1 MRSALLLLAAG
12 LTANLVACGGQTEST
27 TTADSVAVPVAGASN
42 PLGVRGP
49 VAGVIR
55 KANGAEPP
63 TLDPHRAQDVQ
74 SSNIL
79 RDLFEPLVGEAP
91 DGSLIPGAA
100 SQWVISDDGKTYT
113 FTIDAEAF
121 WSNGD
126 PVTAN
131 DFVFSLRR
139 SVDPATGSHY
149 AQILEPI
156 KNTAEVIAGTLP
168 PEALGVKALDQK
180 TLEITLS
187 AATPYFLG
195 LLTHSTAYPV
205 HPASV
210 QAHGEQFIRAGK
222 LVSNGAYELA
232 EWQIQSHIKLSAQKH
247 WRKAHGV
254 ETVYYLPIDDQEAAL
269 KRYRANEI
277 DYNDSLPVGKCE
289 WVRDNLAEDLVTH
302 AYLGTYYFGLNTT
315 KPPFDN
321 PDVRKALSLAVDREL
336 LINKIL
342 KCGQIPAYSWV
353 PPNVNNYQQQQPE
366 WASWTQQQRDLEAAK
381 LFANAGYGPGNRLKF
396 ELLYN
401 TSEGHKKIATVLA
414 AMWKQ
419 KLGIEVSL
427 RNQEWKVFLNTKRDA
442 SKTEMFRAGWI
453 GDYNDAFTFAEILRG
468 GHGMNDQGWNNPEYD
483 ALLKA
488 SAEETDA
495 SKRQGL
501 LQQAEQLL
509 LAEQPIIPLYFYV
522 NNSLVKPWVKG
533 YQGNVM
539 DHHFSYRWSISD

>member
-1 MRSALLLLAAG
+1 MRFALLLLAAG
-12 LTANLVACGGQTEST
+12 LTANLAACGGQTEPT
-27 TTADSVAVPVAGASN
+27 TTAEAVTDTSS

-63 TLDPHRAQDVQ
+63 TLDPHRAQDVT

-79 RDLFEPLVGEAP
+79 RDLFEPLVGEAL
-91 DGSLIPGAA
+91 DGSLQAGAA
-100 SQWVISDDGKTYT
+100 ADWQISADGKTYT
-113 FTIDAEAF
+113 FFIDKAAY

-126 PVTAN
+126 PVTAQ

-156 KNTAEVIAGTLP
+156 NNAADVIAGKQP
-168 PEALGVKALDQK
+168 PTALGVKAVNDK
-180 TLEITLS
+180 TLEITLN

-210 QAHGEQFIRAGK
+210 QEHGDQFIRAGK
-222 LVSNGAYELA
+222 LISNGAYELA

-289 WVRDNLAEDLVTH
+289 WVRENLGDDLVTH

-321 PDVRKALSLAVDREL
+321 TDLRKALSLSVDREL

-353 PPNVNNYQQQQPE
+353 PPNVNNYQQQLPE
-366 WASWTQQQRDLEAAK
+366 WASWDQTQRDAEATK
-381 LFANAGYGPGNRLKF
+381 LYYQAGYSAENPLRF

-401 TSEGHKKIATVLA
+401 TSEGHKKIATVLS

-419 KLGIEVSL
+419 KLGAVVSL

-468 GHGMNDQGWNNPEYD
+468 GHGMNDQGWDNPEYN

-488 SAEETDA
+488 SATETDIA
-495 SKRQGL
+495 KRQNL
-501 LQQAEQLL
+501 LQQAEQIL

-522 NNSLVKPWVKG
+522 NNSLVKPWVQG

-539 DHHFSYRWSISD
+539 DHHFSYRWSVD

>member
-1 MRSALLLLAAG
+1 MQSAFKFAPLMLLLA
-12 LTANLVACGGQTEST
+12 LTACGSNDPAVTEST
-27 TTADSVAVPVAGASN
+27 ELNSDSS
-42 PLGVRGP
+42 PLSVRGP
-49 VAGVIR
+49 VPGVIR

-63 TLDPHRAQDVQ
+63 TLDPHRAQDVT

-79 RDLFEPLVGEAP
+79 RDLFQPLVGEAP
-91 DGSLIPGAA
+91 NGALEAGAA
-100 SQWVISDDGKTYT
+100 ASWEISDDGKTYT
-113 FTIDAEAF
+113 FELEPKAR

-126 PVTAN
+126 PVTAH

-156 KNTAEVIAGTLP
+156 KNAAEVIAGSMP
-168 PEALGVKALDQK
+168 PSALGVTALDTHRLQISLK
-180 TLEITLS
+180 

-210 QAHGEQFIRAGK
+210 QQHGDQFIRAGK
-222 LVSNGAYELA
+222 LISNGAYELT
-232 EWQIQSHIKLSAQKH
+232 EWQIQSHIKLTAQAYWHKE
-247 WRKAHGV
+247 HGV

-269 KRYRANEI
+269 KRYRAHEI
-277 DYNDSLPVGKCE
+277 DFNDSLPVSKCE
-289 WVRDNLAEDLVTH
+289 WVRQNLAEDLTTH

-315 KPPFDN
+315 RPPFNNADL
-321 PDVRKALSLAVDREL
+321 RKALSLSVDREL

-353 PPNVNNYQQQQPE
+353 PPNVNNYQQQRPDYANWSQAE
-366 WASWTQQQRDLEAAK
+366 RDAEATRLYSK
-381 LFANAGYGPGNRLKF
+381 AGYSQEKPLQF
-396 ELLYN
+396 ELIYN
-401 TSEGHKKIATVLA
+401 TSEGHKKVATVLS

-419 KLGIEVSL
+419 KLGVQVSL
-427 RNQEWKVFLNTKRDA
+427 ANQEWKVFLNTKRDQ
-442 SKTEMFRAGWI
+442 SKTQMFRAGWI
-453 GDYNDAFTFAEILRG
+453 GDYNDAYTFAEILQG
-468 GHGMNDQGWNNPEYD
+468 GHGMNDQGWNNSEYN
-483 ALLKA
+483 ALLAA
-488 SAEETDA
+488 SATETDVA
-495 SKRQGL
+495 KRQQL

-509 LAEQPIIPLYFYV
+509 LSEQPVIPLYFYV

-539 DHHFSYRWSISD
+539 DHHFSYRWSVE